1 MKIYA
6 INDYSNKDIVKKQ
19 ISFKDMDGDPYIS
32 TPKTPYNRAM
42 DNLDKV
48 FCDKLNSLKAKYPD
62 KTAKEY
68 LKSNGYRII
77 KTNFKN
83 AIGEID
89 IIAYDGDTLVFV
101 EVKYRKTSQFGLPRE
116 AVSYA
121 KQNKIRLVAT
131 SYIKKYKLFDK
142 SCRFDVVEVLDK
154 EITIIRDAF

>member
-1 MKIYA
+1 
-6 INDYSNKDIVKKQ
+6 
-19 ISFKDMDGDPYIS
+19 MDTG
-32 TPKTPYNRAM
+32 
-42 DNLDKV
+42 KV
-48 FCDKLNSLKAKYPD
+48 FN
-62 KTAKEY
+62 KTRGDIGENIAKEY

-116 AVSYA
+116 AVNFA
-121 KQNKIRLVAT
+121 KQKKIRLVAT